1 MPRGDR
7 TGPLGAGPRT
17 GGARGFCAGYPSPG
31 FMNPGAG
38 YGYGQGIGY
47 RRGWGRGQGL
57 GRGYGRG
64 LGLGRGRG
72 WRQYWD
78 YPYPAADFYP
88 PIPGFRSPY
97 DPWGAAEI
105 TPEQEQNILKSE
117 AKMLKDEIAQIEKR
131 IKELEGEKK

>member
-7 TGPLGAGPRT
+7 TGPMGGGPRT
-17 GGARGFCAGYPSPG
+17 GRNMGFCSGYSTPG
-31 FMNPGAG
+31 FMNAGAG
-38 YGYGQGIGY
+38 YGYGRGMGY
-47 RRGWGRGQGL
+47 GRGWGRGMGL
-57 GRGYGRG
+57 A
-64 LGLGRGRG
+64 RGRG
-72 WRQYWD
+72 GGRFWGQ
-78 YPYPAADFYP
+78 PYPAADFYP

>member
-7 TGPLGAGPRT
+7 TGPMGGGPRT
-17 GGARGFCAGYPSPG
+17 GRSMGFCSGYSTPG

-38 YGYGQGIGY
+38 YGYGRGMGY
-47 RRGWGRGQGL
+47 GRGWGRGMGL
-57 GRGYGRG
+57 A
-64 LGLGRGRG
+64 RGRG
-72 WRQYWD
+72 GGRFWGQ
-78 YPYPAADFYP
+78 PYPAADFYP

>member
-7 TGPLGAGPRT
+7 TGPMGAGPRT
-17 GGARGFCAGYPSPG
+17 GLTMGYCSGYSAPG
-31 FMNPGAG
+31 FMNPEAG
-38 YGYGQGIGY
+38 YGYGRGMGY
-47 RRGWGRGQGL
+47 GRGWGRGMGL
-57 GRGYGRG
+57 ARGRG
-64 LGLGRGRG
+64 LGRFWG
-72 WRQYWD
+72 Q
-78 YPYPAADFYP
+78 PYLAADFYP